1 VAAVRHDH
9 HGTDSNIP
17 AVPASGPARTRWYTA
32 LRAALGDD
40 MARTART
47 CGTSELLLALLEGG
61 PRHLHLLVDQ
71 ALADALEQ
79 IAFEAET
86 R

>member
-1 VAAVRHDH
+1 MQPDESRSTWTSV
-9 HGTDSNIP
+9 SP
-17 AVPASGPARTRWYTA
+17 VPASGPARSTWYTE

-40 MARTART
+40 MARTARA

-71 ALADALEQ
+71 AVADALEQ
-79 IAFEAET
+79 LAFDAET